1 MRVFDL
7 DTPRNRQGVKELDG
21 RVEILWGDITKPD
34 SVSRA
39 VSDIDAVVHMAAVLP
54 PAVYE
59 NPQLAH
65 ELLRILYREMKSGA
79 LRLSGEGVDA
89 DGIIENFPVRL
100 VPLSDEIVQGFAY
113 ATIRWNDSEPTVMW
127 QVILPDRNGLFPG
140 DPGVDPAFVRG
151 QDPSSLIDVGPE
163 DDEVSP

>member
-1 MRVFDL
+1 MFERIRKAVGRYGWSATGVFPDEDR
-7 DTPRNRQGVKELDG
+7 DTPAFTYSCGFQSTIAQPDLV
-21 RVEILWGDITKPD
+21 ILGI
-34 SVSRA
+34 
-39 VSDIDAVVHMAAVLP
+39 
-54 PAVYE
+54 